1 MFILIPYKNDREINL
16 FPAVTYALI
25 AANICLYFVLLPINR
40 ATLAATMGFT
50 PSHLSLLH
58 IISSMFVHGDF
69 WHLLWNMFFL
79 WLFGPNVEDAVG
91 HIEFSLLYLGS
102 GIAAAIL
109 QVGIVHGFM
118 QSAELIP
125 VIGASGAIS
134 GILGVFAVRF
144 LKTGI
149 RVFYMY
155 LLKYGTFTVPA
166 MWGLGIWFMQQLIG
180 GVIDISRQG
189 SGGVAYWSHIGG
201 MLFGMAL
208 AYGLSMSREGLHE
221 HLISDVQKSSSD
233 QAVDKLRKALDTDPN
248 NAEICLELGRTY
260 CNGDNQENA
269 IRSFRQV
276 VDLCLKEGDR
286 CKATA
291 AFAELRHHYPKAHL
305 DARSE
310 YQITRY
316 LLEAKCYESALKM
329 LDELSDAFPDTP
341 EAELS
346 LMMAGDLCINTL
358 NDVKGAYAYYE
369 AFCTRYPNSHL
380 FVMVDRSR
388 KDIQAG
394 LKGKLE

>member
-1 MFILIPYKNDREINL
+1 MFLLIPYKNDREIKL

-25 AANICLYFVLLPINR
+25 AANICLFFVLLPINR
-40 ATLAATMGFT
+40 ITLATSMGFT
-50 PSHLSLLH
+50 PSQLSLPH

-91 HIEFSLLYLGS
+91 HIEFALLYLGS

-109 QVGIVHGFM
+109 QVGIVEGFM
-118 QSAELIP
+118 PAAGMIP

-134 GILGVFAVRF
+134 GILGVFIVRF

-149 RVFYMY
+149 RVFYVY
-155 LLKYGTFTVPA
+155 LFKVGTFTIPA
-166 MWGLGIWFMQQLIG
+166 MWGLSIWFAQQLIG
-180 GVIDISRQG
+180 GVMDVASQG

-221 HLISDVQKSSSD
+221 HLINDVQKSSSE
-233 QAVDKLRKALDTDPN
+233 QAVNKLLKGLETEPD
-248 NAEICLELGRTY
+248 NAEIYIELGRAY
-260 CNGDNQENA
+260 CSDENREKT
-269 IRSFRQV
+269 IESFKRA
-276 VDLCLKEGDR
+276 VDIYLSKDER
-286 CKATA
+286 CEATA
-291 AFAELRHHYPKAHL
+291 AFAELRHHYADAHL
-305 DARSE
+305 DPRSE

-316 LLEAKCYESALKM
+316 LLESKCYESALKM
-329 LDELSDAFPDTP
+329 LDELSSVFPNTP

-358 NDVKGAYAYYE
+358 SDLKRAASYYE
-369 AFCTRYPNSHL
+369 SFCNQYPNSHL
-380 FVMVDRSR
+380 FAMVDRSL

-394 LKGKLE
+394 LKGKFE